1 MAEDLFEVHPSKGGQ
16 EGEGTDVVL
25 RLSVQPGAGRAAVVG
40 RHGDALR
47 IRVAPPPADGRA
59 NEAVVRLVAEL
70 LGVPERDVELVSGQR
85 SRQKRIR
92 VEGADPAEVSRRL
105 DEAIAQAKTRP
116 GGGRP
121 SRVGG

>member
-1 MAEDLFEVHPSKGGQ
+1 MADDLFEVHPSKDGT
-16 EGEGTDVVL
+16 EGAGTDVVL

-70 LGVPERDVELVSGQR
+70 VGVPERDVELVSGQR
-85 SRQKRIR
+85 SRQKRVR
-92 VEGADPAEVSRRL
+92 LAGVDPAEVGRRL
-105 DEAIAQAKTRP
+105 DEAIAQASARP
-116 GGGRP
+116 GGGRT